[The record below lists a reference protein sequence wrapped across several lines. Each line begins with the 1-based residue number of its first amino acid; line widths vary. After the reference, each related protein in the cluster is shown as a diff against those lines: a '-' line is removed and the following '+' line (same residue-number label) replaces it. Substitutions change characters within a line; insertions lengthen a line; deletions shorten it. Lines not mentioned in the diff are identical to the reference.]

1 MLHTSYFDF
10 ERTQA
15 GLKAL
20 GVGAV
25 TRTLLLEDLLEQ
37 QERNIHTM
45 DIVEENVELTLN
57 INKLIHLI
65 NSNFLAK

>member
-1 MLHTSYFDF
+1 M
-10 ERTQA
+10 
-15 GLKAL
+15 
-20 GVGAV
+20 

>member
-1 MLHTSYFDF
+1 M
-10 ERTQA
+10 
-15 GLKAL
+15 
-20 GVGAV
+20 

-45 DIVEENVELTLN
+45 DIVEDNVELTLN